1 MGQNLRD
8 HPSTFIPFS
17 TSLELADINTPS
29 IQVGMRYTTPN
40 STHRNDMQMSPILM
54 TSEHRPSNVD
64 LSEDGT
70 YTGFSVALQKALSAG
85 TLRLASADPNRQPV
99 LNYDYLS
106 DPWDRERMRSAVR
119 LCVEISKSP
128 EYENILI
135 ERLTPSDEELQD
147 DDALDRWMLANV
159 GTQHHSSG
167 TCKMGDASDEMAVV
181 DQYCRV
187 HGIEGLRVVDGLHH
201 ARRSAREHQRHDH
214 HDCRARGGLDKRRSV
229 NLYRRRVGGNQAKPM
244 KINLTLVAALA
255 LIAISILVAFYMIV
269 ESSNRDLTSLETTL
283 FQVVVMVVGLSG
295 SFIFGRLT
303 AAESARETARL
314 HARHAFR
321 RVLEL
326 YDSLDSLSVRIRIYR
341 RRRRSGDLAVIHAI
355 VYEQMAI
362 VLSTIEDWRDIIPE
376 DVEELME

>member
-1 MGQNLRD
+1 
-8 HPSTFIPFS
+8 
-17 TSLELADINTPS
+17 
-29 IQVGMRYTTPN
+29 
-40 STHRNDMQMSPILM
+40 
-54 TSEHRPSNVD
+54 
-64 LSEDGT
+64 
-70 YTGFSVALQKALSAG
+70 
-85 TLRLASADPNRQPV
+85 
-99 LNYDYLS
+99 
-106 DPWDRERMRSAVR
+106 
-119 LCVEISKSP
+119 
-128 EYENILI
+128 
-135 ERLTPSDEELQD
+135 
-147 DDALDRWMLANV
+147 
-159 GTQHHSSG
+159 
-167 TCKMGDASDEMAVV
+167 
-181 DQYCRV
+181 
-187 HGIEGLRVVDGLHH
+187 
-201 ARRSAREHQRHDH
+201 
-214 HDCRARGGLDKRRSV
+214 
-229 NLYRRRVGGNQAKPM
+229 M

-269 ESSNRDLTSLETTL
+269 ESSNRELTSLETTL